1 MAQSEANSKMGGGGS
16 DYPVQLSVDYQASR
30 NRLSVLLRIILAIPI
45 LVVSAFIGGYF
56 DTGSPELN
64 EALLPISV
72 GGILFIGP
80 LLMIVFRKKYPRWW
94 FDWNLE
100 LSRFTAR
107 IESFLLVLR
116 DEYPSTDEEQ
126 SVHLRIEYPNAEIDL
141 NRILP
146 IFKWLLAIP
155 HYIILIVLG
164 VLAILVTIL
173 AWLLILVTGRYPQGM
188 FEFVVGVMRWSY
200 RVGAYAFLLTTDR
213 YPPFRLSA

>member
-16 DYPVQLSVDYQASR
+16 DYPVQLSVDYQGSR

-45 LVVSAFIGGYF
+45 LVVGAFIGGYF

-64 EALLPISV
+64 EAMLPISV
-72 GGILFIGP
+72 GGVLFIGP

-100 LSRFTAR
+100 LSRFTLRVSA
-107 IESFLLVLR
+107 FLLVLR

-126 SVHLRIEYPNAEIDL
+126 SAHLQIEYPNAETDL

-155 HYIILIVLG
+155 HYIILAVLW
-164 VLAILVTIL
+164 ILVIPVTIL
-173 AWLLILVTGRYPQGM
+173 AWLLILATGQYPQGI
-188 FEFVVGVMRWSY
+188 FEFVVGVLRWTN

>member
-16 DYPVQLSVDYQASR
+16 DYPVQLSVDYQGSR

-45 LVVSAFIGGYF
+45 LVVGAFIGGYF

-64 EALLPISV
+64 EAMLPISV
-72 GGILFIGP
+72 GGVLFIGP

-100 LSRFTAR
+100 LSRFTLRVSA
-107 IESFLLVLR
+107 FLLVLR

-126 SVHLRIEYPNAEIDL
+126 SAHLQIEYPNAETDL

-155 HYIILIVLG
+155 HFIILAVLW
-164 VLAILVTIL
+164 ILVIPVTIL
-173 AWLLILVTGRYPQGM
+173 AWLLILVTGQYPQGM
-188 FEFVVGVMRWSY
+188 FEFVVGVLRWSN

>member
-16 DYPVQLSVDYQASR
+16 DYPVQLSVDYQGSR

-45 LVVSAFIGGYF
+45 LVVGAFIGGYF

-64 EALLPISV
+64 EAMLPISV
-72 GGILFIGP
+72 GGVLFIGP

-100 LSRFTAR
+100 LSRFTLRVSA
-107 IESFLLVLR
+107 FLLVLR

-126 SVHLRIEYPNAEIDL
+126 SAHLQIEYPNAETDL

-155 HYIILIVLG
+155 HFIILAVLW
-164 VLAILVTIL
+164 VLVIPVTIL
-173 AWLLILVTGRYPQGM
+173 AWLLILVTGRYPEGI
-188 FEFVVGVMRWSY
+188 FEFVVGVLRWSN

-213 YPPFRLSA
+213 YPPSG

>member
-16 DYPVQLSVDYQASR
+16 DYPVQLSVDYQGAR

-45 LVVSAFIGGYF
+45 LVVGAFIGGYF
-56 DTGSPELN
+56 DTGNRELN
-64 EALLPISV
+64 EALLLISA
-72 GGILFIGP
+72 GGVLFIGP

-100 LSRFTAR
+100 LSRFTLRVSA
-107 IESFLLVLR
+107 FLLVLR

-126 SVHLRIEYPNAEIDL
+126 SAHLQIEYPNAETDL
-141 NRILP
+141 NRIFP

-155 HYIILIVLG
+155 HFII
-164 VLAILVTIL
+164 LAILWILVIPVTIL
-173 AWLLILVTGRYPQGM
+173 AWLLILVTGQYPQAM
-188 FEFVVGVMRWSY
+188 FEFVVGVLRWSN

>member
-16 DYPVQLSVDYQASR
+16 DYPVQLSVDYQGSR

-45 LVVSAFIGGYF
+45 LVVGAFIGGYF

-64 EALLPISV
+64 EAMLPISV
-72 GGILFIGP
+72 GGVLFIGP

-100 LSRFTAR
+100 LSRFTLRVSA
-107 IESFLLVLR
+107 FLLVLR

-126 SVHLRIEYPNAEIDL
+126 SAHLQIEYPNAETDL

-155 HYIILIVLG
+155 HFIILAVLW
-164 VLAILVTIL
+164 ILVIPVTIL

-188 FEFVVGVMRWSY
+188 FEFVVGVLRWSN
-200 RVGAYAFLLTTDR
+200 RVGAYAFLLTTDQ

>member
-1 MAQSEANSKMGGGGS
+1 MAQSEANSKMGGGSS
-16 DYPVQLSVDYQASR
+16 DYPVQLSVDYQGAR

-45 LVVSAFIGGYF
+45 LVVGAFIGGYF

-64 EALLPISV
+64 EAMLPISV
-72 GGILFIGP
+72 GGVLFIGP
-80 LLMIVFRKKYPRWW
+80 LLMIVFRKKYPKWW

-100 LSRFTAR
+100 LSRFTLRVSA
-107 IESFLLVLR
+107 FLLVLR

-126 SVHLRIEYPNAEIDL
+126 SAHLQIEYPNAETDL
-141 NRILP
+141 NRIFP

-155 HYIILIVLG
+155 HFIILAVLW
-164 VLAILVTIL
+164 ILVIPVTIL
-173 AWLLILVTGRYPQGM
+173 AWLLILVTGQYPQAM
-188 FEFVVGVMRWSY
+188 FEFVVGVLRWSN

>member
-16 DYPVQLSVDYQASR
+16 DYPVQLSVDYQGSR

-126 SVHLRIEYPNAEIDL
+126 SVHLQIEYPNAETDL